1 MSMTHTLTTI
11 AALASLALPAIAGEH
26 AHDHAHPQ
34 HEQREPHRE
43 HGTHVHGIAQLNVAI
58 DADSLLVELTSPAM
72 NLVGFEHPPHNAQE
86 RAAITAARE
95 QLEDGAAL
103 FVPNAEAECVQIS
116 SQVTLDLGE
125 HEEHEHE
132 AGHEDDHDHHADGH
146 GEWAFT
152 CANPVSLNQ
161 LDVRVFEVF
170 PGTESLRVQLI
181 TSAGQRGAEL
191 TAERHLL
198 DL

>member
-1 MSMTHTLTTI
+1 MSMMRTLTTI
-11 AALASLALPAIAGEH
+11 AALASLALPTIADDHEH
-26 AHDHAHPQ
+26 DQEHD
-34 HEQREPHRE
+34 RGHRS
-43 HGTHVHGIAQLNVAI
+43 HDAHVHGIAQLNVAV
-58 DADSLLVELTSPAM
+58 DADSLLVELDSPAM
-72 NLVGFEHPPHNAQE
+72 NLVGFEHPPHTDEE
-86 RAAITAARE
+86 RAAIAAARE
-95 QLEDGAAL
+95 QLADGAAL

-116 SQVTLDLGE
+116 SQVKLELGE
-125 HEEHEHE
+125 HDEDGHDKHE
-132 AGHEDDHDHHADGH
+132 ADHEDEHDHHADGH

-152 CANPVSLNQ
+152 CANPVSLDQ

-191 TAERHLL
+191 TAEQHLL

>member
-1 MSMTHTLTTI
+1 MARLRTLITI
-11 AALASLALPAIAGEH
+11 AALASLALPAIAEEH
-26 AHDHAHPQ
+26 EHD
-34 HEQREPHRE
+34 EGHRS
-43 HGTHVHGIAQLNVAI
+43 HGAHVHGVAQLNVAV
-58 DADSLLVELTSPAM
+58 DADSLLVELDSPAM
-72 NLVGFEHPPHNAQE
+72 NLVGFEHPPHTDEE
-86 RAAITAARE
+86 RAAITAARAR
-95 QLEDGAAL
+95 LEDGAAL

-125 HEEHEHE
+125 HDDHEHEHE
-132 AGHEDDHDHHADGH
+132 AGHEDEHDHHADGH

-152 CANPVSLNQ
+152 CANPVALDQ

-181 TSAGQRGAEL
+181 SSAGQRGGEL
-191 TAERHLL
+191 TAEQHLL